1 MKTRESNPR
10 ENNRGME
17 QNRNQENLQ
26 TQQTSTRRNTKDLD
40 QLEREAEQQRNVR
53 KPGSQSNHSKQHNN
67 GRGGGK

>member
-1 MKTRESNPR
+1 MKTRES
-10 ENNRGME
+10 NRGME

-26 TQQTSTRRNTKDLD
+26 TQQTSTKRTKDLD

-53 KPGSQSNHSKQHNN
+53 KPGSQSNNSKQHNN